1 MESAIHGSE
10 RPAPAAPGVPR
21 AVDARATERRSYAR
35 AAGVALLVAVVS
47 VAVTHIGPTVI
58 GGTRATG
65 TSDVN
70 AISSFYSHPSML
82 VFWWQ
87 GGISLIG
94 IVLFAALFRRYLL
107 TFSPGPVI
115 AGVIDFAALFSVAAA
130 PIYALAV
137 GLESAMVQLAAAGES
152 ARPALFGVFAAW
164 DWTYNS
170 FAYFF
175 EAGYMAGWAIA
186 AWKLGALPRW
196 IVVVAAVT
204 AVGHLFNSQ
213 VLMSHL
219 SDNLT
224 LIPTAFFFI
233 WFVSTGVYLVR
244 GGRLDRGERG

>member
-1 MESAIHGSE
+1 M
-10 RPAPAAPGVPR
+10 
-21 AVDARATERRSYAR
+21 
-35 AAGVALLVAVVS
+35 AGVALLIAVAS
-47 VAVTHIGPTVI
+47 VAVTHGGPTVI

-70 AISSFYSHPSML
+70 AIAAFYSHSSML
-82 VFWWQ
+82 PFWWQ

-94 IVLFAALFRRYLL
+94 IVLFAVMFRRYLL
-107 TFSPGPVI
+107 TFSPSPVI
-115 AGVIDFAALFSVAAA
+115 AGVVDFAVLFSVAAT

-137 GLESAMVQLAAAGES
+137 ALESAMVQLAAAGES
-152 ARPALFGVFAAW
+152 ARPALFAVFAAW

-175 EAGYMAGWAIA
+175 EAGYMAGWAVA
-186 AWKLGALPRW
+186 AWRLGALPRW
-196 IVVVAAVT
+196 IAMVAGVT
-204 AVGHLFNSQ
+204 AIGHVFNSQ

-224 LIPTAFFFI
+224 LLPTAVFLI

-244 GGRLDRGERG
+244 GGRLDQDIRG